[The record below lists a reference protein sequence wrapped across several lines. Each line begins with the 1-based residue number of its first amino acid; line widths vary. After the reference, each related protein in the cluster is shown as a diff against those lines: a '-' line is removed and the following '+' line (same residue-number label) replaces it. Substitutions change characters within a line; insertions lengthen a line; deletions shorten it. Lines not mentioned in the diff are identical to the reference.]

1 MRRTLGIGLVI
12 GVALL
17 IGSTSAQRG
26 APPIDPNEPTLGNWR
41 GTMKSPQG
49 DNPFIIT
56 IVKKGAVY
64 SGSTTGFGGTNEI
77 PLKRV
82 TITGNRVAVETE
94 AESKLGYVVL
104 TTDLAVEGNAMKGP
118 GTIAVG
124 PHKFD
129 VTIELQRRARADVI
143 QPQVEQRVDY
153 FVGRWTFEY
162 LGGEFPPLSAGT
174 RTGTATFTR
183 SGTSDFIVGQID
195 GDAAG
200 KRYQE
205 RLSMGFDP
213 ATKTL
218 AVVERRSD
226 ATELMS
232 VANWQSPLAIT
243 FHTSP
248 VQASGRTYQ
257 LRRVISVFSDVAFD
271 VTEDFSVDGGPFRR
285 LGTARFTKQ

>member
-1 MRRTLGIGLVI
+1 L
-12 GVALL
+12 
-17 IGSTSAQRG
+17 
-26 APPIDPNEPTLGNWR
+26 
-41 GTMKSPQG
+41 KSPQG

-56 IVKKGAVY
+56 IVKKGEVY
-64 SGSTTGFGGTNEI
+64 AGATTGLGGTNEI
-77 PLKRV
+77 PLTRLTV
-82 TITGNRVAVETE
+82 TGNRVAIETA
-94 AESKLGYVVL
+94 AESKLGLIVL
-104 TTDLAVEGNAMKGP
+104 TADLAAEGNAMKGP
-118 GTIAVG
+118 GSIAVG
-124 PHKFD
+124 PHTFD

-143 QPQVEQRVDY
+143 QPQVDQRVDY

-195 GDAAG
+195 GEVAG

-205 RLSMGFDP
+205 RMSIGFDP
-213 ATKTL
+213 ATKML
-218 AVVERRSD
+218 AVVERRAD

-232 VANWQSPLAIT
+232 VANWQSPLAIS

-248 VQASGRTYQ
+248 VQANGRTYQ
-257 LRRVISVFSDVAFD
+257 LKRVISVFSDVAFD

-285 LGTARFTKQ
+285 LGNARYTKH